1 MSLFKKPKKNIRQR
15 VAVNYSDEENETSN
29 DATEKVDTPKTENE
43 DSVDGLADSKENSM
57 DKDIKK
63 EKKKKK
69 KHKEKAVISFIDEG
83 NSIFVQSCYK
93 Q

>member
-29 DATEKVDTPKTENE
+29 DATDKVGTPKTEND
-43 DSVDGLADSKENSM
+43 DSMEALADSKENSM
-57 DKDIKK
+57 DKDIRK

-69 KHKEKAVISFIDEG
+69 KHKEKAVISFVDEG
-83 NSIFVQSCYK
+83 NIVCDQ
-93 Q
+93 

>member
-15 VAVNYSDEENETSN
+15 VAVNYSDEENEESN
-29 DATEKVDTPKTENE
+29 DATEKDTPKTEND
-43 DSVDGLADSKENSM
+43 DSMDATGLGDSKENSM
-57 DKDIKK
+57 DVDIRK

-83 NSIFVQSCYK
+83 NVVYR
-93 Q
+93 

>member
-15 VAVNYSDEENETSN
+15 VAVNYSDEENEMSN
-29 DATEKVDTPKTENE
+29 DATEKDTPKTENE
-43 DSVDGLADSKENSM
+43 DSMDTIGLGDSKENSM
-57 DKDIKK
+57 DLDIKK

-83 NSIFVQSCYK
+83 NMLSS
-93 Q
+93 